1 MKSQKQEII
10 GKYYHN
16 NNLKEYFEYVFLYCS
31 LLLNRKE
38 DNYNE
43 EEDDKILDRLDSLI
57 YDTNK
62 ETRQM
67 MENFSE
73 SLDLKNIEY
82 LEFNKSFAKKYIEE
96 STKIL
101 FWTNAYSPINLN
113 DQYKRESYRNN
124 SSTTNSYYNTCPAK
138 DEI

>member
-101 FWTNAYSPINLN
+101 FWTNGYSPINLN
-113 DQYKRESYRNN
+113 VQHK
-124 SSTTNSYYNTCPAK
+124 
-138 DEI
+138 IIVL